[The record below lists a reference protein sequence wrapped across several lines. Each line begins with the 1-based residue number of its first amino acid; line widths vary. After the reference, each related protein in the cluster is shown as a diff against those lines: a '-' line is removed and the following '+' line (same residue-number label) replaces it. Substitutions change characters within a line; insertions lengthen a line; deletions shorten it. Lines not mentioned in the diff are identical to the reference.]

1 MANAVGAR
9 PINHG
14 GAPWEV
20 RVVGTG
26 RVNVSIV
33 DHDDGTATVRYT
45 AQCSGKHHVYVRLGE
60 EQLAGSPFELDVDVV
75 PVHVDSVIPLIACAQ
90 CTLRGLY
97 SRWLRSAGKLGRTHH
112 PRGLYANPTQQQ
124 RPSGGGGSGRVKSVR
139 EIARE
144 KLVAANG
151 REPTP
156 KELVDAVERMRLKE
170 MQEARAR
177 FIALNAEE
185 PKAEELVR
193 FADELKAA
201 AAQKQR
207 EMQEAHAAG
216 GVRPKLISNA
226 HALNTLKI
234 REEIA
239 ARVAPFLSSCRLR
252 SGFDKLKVCKTEE
265 NILQAKSSRVVHQ
278 LGMRACARAWR
289 LLMAFSVARQAEE
302 VKMERCVRHLMSYRC
317 ACAFGS
323 WLDVRKER
331 HEEEKQQKEMLEHAA
346 VHAGRRGVV
355 LAMWAWK
362 RKRRELGQSVEE
374 SKRLHSVATRWV
386 GVMRNRELV
395 AAMQIWHRQLEGE
408 TKSERG
414 DRKSHLRPHPAASS
428 LLSRVLISTFLIL
441 PSRPSHFAILASAR
455 HAALRETTH
464 IRFRLEHKRKWML
477 GGALRQWHLYRAA
490 VEAASRLLQTADV
503 GCPGVGGPGGRKR
516 VLREALRW
524 WQDWRALRTD
534 TDRRVDEHVRRR
546 SSIEL
551 RSAMYAWVLFRST
564 ARKVVWG
571 LSQWRRRRVAAAVR
585 AWRGEAGVITREYRL
600 LTIGLLR
607 LCNRQLLC
615 GFRQWI
621 ERSGWLAVLRWAF
634 ARLTHQGLSRGWARW
649 HEYATQRMDALRRL
663 RAALIHLYSTHLGPG
678 WRRWVSGCRQAAWLS
693 RRLPWALHDRL
704 INRMLS
710 SALNAWRGRHVHDAR
725 YFFSAAKLDF
735 VRRRRDLRHGLRAW
749 LSAIGDP
756 RSIEARLRRQQA
768 RKRTL
773 VYSEQERAIAEAS
786 ALAEATYRQ
795 ERCILH
801 SS

>member
-1 MANAVGAR
+1 M
-9 PINHG
+9 
-14 GAPWEV
+14 
-20 RVVGTG
+20 
-26 RVNVSIV
+26 
-33 DHDDGTATVRYT
+33 
-45 AQCSGKHHVYVRLGE
+45 
-60 EQLAGSPFELDVDVV
+60 
-75 PVHVDSVIPLIACAQ
+75 
-90 CTLRGLY
+90 
-97 SRWLRSAGKLGRTHH
+97 
-112 PRGLYANPTQQQ
+112 
-124 RPSGGGGSGRVKSVR
+124 R

-170 MQEARAR
+170 MQQARAR
-177 FIALNAEE
+177 FIALNGEE

-239 ARVAPFLSSCRLR
+239 ARVAPFLSSCRFR

-265 NILQAKSSRVVHQ
+265 NIQQAKSSRVVHQ

-289 LLMAFSVARQAEE
+289 LLMAFNVAREAEE

-346 VHAGRRGVV
+346 VHSGRRGVV

-395 AAMQIWHRQLEGE
+395 AAMQIWHRQLGE
-408 TKSERG
+408 IKSER
-414 DRKSHLRPHPAASS
+414 RSQIAFRPHPAAPS
-428 LLSRVLISTFLIL
+428 LTCPDLHIPDP

-455 HAALRETTH
+455 HAALRETTPYASASAQAQVDAG
-464 IRFRLEHKRKWML
+464 RSS
-477 GGALRQWHLYRAA
+477 APWHLCRADRGR
-490 VEAASRLLQTADV
+490 EQAAADGGRRV
-503 GCPGVGGPGGRKR
+503 SGVGGPGGRKR
-516 VLREALRW
+516 AAKRCAV
-524 WQDWRALRTD
+524 QDWRALRTH
-534 TDRRVDEHVRRR
+534 TDRRVEEHERRR